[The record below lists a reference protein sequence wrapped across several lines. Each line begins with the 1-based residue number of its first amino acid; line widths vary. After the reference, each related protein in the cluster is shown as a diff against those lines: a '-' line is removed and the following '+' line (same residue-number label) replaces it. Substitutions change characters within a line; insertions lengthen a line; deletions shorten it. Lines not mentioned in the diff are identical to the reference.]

1 MLKEHAVGRSIFPP
15 KHCQFVWGA
24 AQWIERRIEAFEGS
38 KHVKKYMDEPERCV
52 MQTGLEQ
59 TCVAPSTRGWWA
71 RGAKTPCVEGRAGH
85 RLVAEQRRLACDLD
99 RHRLELGF
107 RSLYRLD
114 AAALC
119 VTRRAKRGGWW
130 VGHVLLVREL
140 FREGLG
146 EARRA

>member
-99 RHRLELGF
+99 R
-107 RSLYRLD
+107 
-114 AAALC
+114 APPP
-119 VTRRAKRGGWW
+119 RARVPKPLSARRGGA
-130 VGHVLLVREL
+130 LRNAK
-140 FREGLG
+140 G
-146 EARRA
+146 EAGRVVGRSCPFGA